1 MQSLQ
6 TFVSVVDEKRNFS
19 ALDKIQS
26 QKSIGKKSVK
36 LTTRQVFLKV
46 NLEAKSNWYVSLHSK
61 EGLFCSLDL
70 WNSSPFLLVITRKPP
85 KTKKSSRLQ

>member
-46 NLEAKSNWYVSLHSK
+46 NLEESQIGVRKS
-61 EGLFCSLDL
+61 
-70 WNSSPFLLVITRKPP
+70 T
-85 KTKKSSRLQ
+85 Q

>member
-26 QKSIGKKSVK
+26 QKSIGKKNLSSWQHV
-36 LTTRQVFLKV
+36 RFFLKV
-46 NLEAKSNWYVSLHSK
+46 NLEESQIGA
-61 EGLFCSLDL
+61 
-70 WNSSPFLLVITRKPP
+70 
-85 KTKKSSRLQ
+85 

>member
-46 NLEAKSNWYVSLHSK
+46 NLEESQIGA
-61 EGLFCSLDL
+61 
-70 WNSSPFLLVITRKPP
+70 
-85 KTKKSSRLQ
+85 

>member
-46 NLEAKSNWYVSLHSK
+46 NQFE
-61 EGLFCSLDL
+61 
-70 WNSSPFLLVITRKPP
+70 P
-85 KTKKSSRLQ
+85 